1 MNVGILLPGF
11 SSDEND
17 AAIPVQLDL
26 VRTLAQTEHVRV
38 LALRYPYRRDR
49 YRVAGAEVIALG
61 GRLHGGLRRLALWG
75 DALLTLRRLHAERPF
90 DVLHAMWADETGLV
104 AAWAGKLLGVPVVVS
119 VLGGELVR
127 LDDIGYG
134 LQRHAFS
141 RWTVRRALS
150 GADAVLITGDY
161 ARPLIAA
168 AGVPLPSERIHV
180 APLGVD
186 AARFTPGDTSGKP
199 ARLLHVGSLIPVKDQ
214 ATLLRALAR
223 LDKSVTLDIAGEG
236 SERAK
241 LEALAAALGLTGRVR
256 FLGSLPYDA
265 MPALYRQAALLVMTS
280 RSESLP
286 MSVLEAAACG
296 LPTGETAVGALAGT
310 PVVAAAVPIGDD
322 AALAAAIRRLLA
334 DEDARQAG
342 GRAARAAVEAGF
354 TIEQA
359 ARRFRRIY
367 AQLMEGIKTNRRGA
381 EVAE

>member
-1 MNVGILLPGF
+1 M
-11 SSDEND
+11 
-17 AAIPVQLDL
+17 
-26 VRTLAQTEHVRV
+26 
-38 LALRYPYRRDR
+38 
-49 YRVAGAEVIALG
+49 
-61 GRLHGGLRRLALWG
+61 
-75 DALLTLRRLHAERPF
+75 
-90 DVLHAMWADETGLV
+90 
-104 AAWAGKLLGVPVVVS
+104 
-119 VLGGELVR
+119 
-127 LDDIGYG
+127 
-134 LQRHAFS
+134 
-141 RWTVRRALS
+141 
-150 GADAVLITGDY
+150 
-161 ARPLIAA
+161 
-168 AGVPLPSERIHV
+168 
-180 APLGVD
+180 
-186 AARFTPGDTSGKP
+186 
-199 ARLLHVGSLIPVKDQ
+199 LHVGSLIPVKDQ